1 MRLLIATLCF
11 AHFAL
16 ASWHD
21 RRGSA
26 LLAEIRLRRMAADSS
41 NFSKAPQFR
50 ENAGRLLLASII
62 GVAIAGLWMWIS
74 AEAGR

>member
-11 AHFAL
+11 AHLAL

-26 LLAEIRLRRMAADSS
+26 LLAEIRLRRMVA
-41 NFSKAPQFR
+41 NNR
-50 ENAGRLLLASII
+50 ER
-62 GVAIAGLWMWIS
+62 
-74 AEAGR
+74 RQ